1 MEKLLNK
8 LRDKLRTSFINIGD
22 IESKKNLTK
31 YEDSLFLSITNC
43 GLNWQKKKIESLFE
57 NGSVSELE
65 IDSDEMKLVK
75 ENGWI
80 SECLKP
86 SKKGHYFINLNG
98 LYSIEKKKKSNLKTN
113 LIDILQNNF
122 YQGINW
128 TLKDEEKLIISLL
141 IIFNAF
147 DKESSFSFTK
157 ESEEV
162 IWEFMKTKLAK
173 GLEEIGVCNSFIKKI
188 DDKSTKYASA
198 QNFISGHPNVLS
210 RTGFFIPNNGKYHLA
225 LKEANDEFF
234 LVNLLFSE
242 LGYFEK
248 VKYVELIEL
257 LGRELFMKS
266 ILKDKFYFN
275 ESLRKKILQ

>member
-1 MEKLLNK
+1 MEKLLNE
-8 LRDKLRTSFINIGD
+8 LRNNLRISFINIGD
-22 IESKKNLTK
+22 IESEKSLNK
-31 YEDSLFLSITNC
+31 YEDSLFLAIANC

-57 NGSVSELE
+57 NGSISELK
-65 IDSDEMKLVK
+65 IDSDELKNIL
-75 ENGWI
+75 EQGLI

-86 SKKGHYFINLNG
+86 SKKGFYFINLKG
-98 LYSIEKKKKSNLKTN
+98 LYIIEKKKISNLKTN

-122 YQGINW
+122 YQEINW

-147 DKESSFSFTK
+147 NTENSFSLTR
-157 ESEEV
+157 ENEEE
-162 IWEFMKTKLAK
+162 IWVFMKTKLAK
-173 GLEEIGVCNSFIKKI
+173 GLEEIGLCNSFKKKI

-210 RTGFFIPNNGKYHLA
+210 RTGFFIPNNGKYYLN
-225 LKEANDEFF
+225 LKDTNDEKF
-234 LVNLLFSE
+234 LIDLLFS
-242 LGYFEK
+242 GYGYLEK
-248 VKYVELIEL
+248 VKYVEFIEL
-257 LGRELFMKS
+257 LGRELFIQS